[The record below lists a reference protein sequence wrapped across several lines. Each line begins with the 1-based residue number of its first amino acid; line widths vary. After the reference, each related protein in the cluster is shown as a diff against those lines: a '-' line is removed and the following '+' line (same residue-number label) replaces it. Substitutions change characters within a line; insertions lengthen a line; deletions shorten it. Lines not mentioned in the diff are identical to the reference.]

1 MGAFV
6 AYYRVSTQQQ
16 GRSGLGLDAQ
26 RADVAAYLLGRGE
39 LVGEYTEVES
49 GRRAT
54 NRPQLEAALN
64 ECRKRRATLVIAH
77 LDRLARNVRFIA
89 ELMEGGQEFVA
100 CDMPEAAPVM
110 LHVMAA
116 FAEHERRIMGQRIK
130 DALAQAKARG
140 VRIGNPH
147 PQEAAKL
154 ATMARWPNKT
164 APEVVALI
172 QGHYRQ
178 SWSLRAIAREL
189 NRQNI
194 RTAHGAVWY
203 ASSVRNVL
211 GANLVQPAP
220 NYPGVDPH

>member
-1 MGAFV
+1 MTAYV

-26 RADVAAYLLGRGE
+26 RADVAHYIAGRGD
-39 LVGEYTEVES
+39 LLTEYTEVES
-49 GRRAT
+49 GRRVT
-54 NRPQLEAALN
+54 NRPQLAAALD
-64 ECRKRRATLVIAH
+64 ECRRRHATLVIAH

-116 FAEHERRIMGQRIK
+116 FAEHERRIMAQRIK

-140 VRIGNPH
+140 VKIGNPR

-154 ATMARWPNKT
+154 ATAARWPNKT
-164 APEVVALI
+164 APEVIEAI
-172 QGHYRQ
+172 QERHGQ
-178 SWSLRAIAREL
+178 SWSLRAIARDL

-194 RTAHGAVWY
+194 RTAHGAAWHASTVRRVLQLA
-203 ASSVRNVL
+203 ASSRI
-211 GANLVQPAP
+211 AS
-220 NYPGVDPH
+220 